1 MEIPEMEQTNPRKV
15 LVLKIIAF
23 ESGMANSDNL
33 QQDNCLWQSMCYE
46 TAPRFNISLKEI
58 FSKRG
63 SPKVMKKYDESALM
77 KISQDFRTL

>member
-33 QQDNCLWQSMCYE
+33 QQGNCLWQSMCYE
-46 TAPRFNISLKEI
+46 TAARFNISLKEI

-63 SPKVMKKYDESALM
+63 SPKVMKKYDESALL

>member
-1 MEIPEMEQTNPRKV
+1 MEQTNPRKV

-23 ESGMANSDNL
+23 ESEMANSDNL

-63 SPKVMKKYDESALM
+63 SPKVIKKYDESALL

>member
-1 MEIPEMEQTNPRKV
+1 MQILEMKEKDRKKLLGLNIIP
-15 LVLKIIAF
+15 F
-23 ESGMANSDNL
+23 ESGMTNSQNPE
-33 QQDNCLWQSMCYE
+33 QETCHWQSMCYE